1 MSVVNERSADK
12 RPTNKRREDLERDR
26 AGLGGVEEWRGVA
39 AEHNDELA
47 DRHSGL
53 LQKRSR
59 ALLGDLLRPYLKMV
73 WLLVIVVVVEN
84 AARLSIPWLV
94 QRGIDFG
101 IPPLMAGG
109 SATVLFEI
117 IGVMLAAL
125 VIQTVS
131 RIVFLR
137 GSGRV
142 GQDVLLE
149 LRRRLF
155 VHFQKLDVKFHDR
168 YTTGRV
174 VSRLTNDIDA
184 IMELLQGGFDGL
196 VTAVLTMVGVG
207 ILLLTMDWQLGAVC
221 LIGFPVLLLLVRW
234 FRRASALTYRK
245 VRESSALVIVQF
257 VETMTGIRAV
267 QAYRREPRNAEIFSG
282 VAHQYQDANVK
293 SFRLVAVF
301 MPGVRLV
308 GNVTIGMV
316 LLYGGWRVMHGEMT
330 LGVLTAFLLYLRMF
344 FEPMQEISQF
354 YNTFQSASAALEK
367 LSGVLEEDPTVRE
380 PEHPV
385 PLPHARGTL
394 RFDHVQFSYVPERPV
409 LPGLDLS
416 IPAGQTVALVGTTGA
431 GKTTIAKLMSRFYD
445 PTEGEVLLD
454 GVDLRQLTD
463 ADLRRAVVM
472 VTQENFMFDG
482 TVGTNIAFGRPDAS
496 QAEIEDAARAVG
508 AHDFITALPEGYATD
523 VGKRGSRLSAG
534 QKQLVAFARA
544 FLADPAVLILDEA
557 TSSLDVPSERL
568 VQQALRTILADRTAV
583 IIAHR
588 LSTVEIAD
596 RVLVL
601 EHGRIIEDGTP
612 AGLVESDDGHYA
624 SLHRAWRESLA

>member
-1 MSVVNERSADK
+1 MSVLNGR
-12 RPTNKRREDLERDR
+12 TNRHQEALDRDR
-26 AGLGGVEEWRGVA
+26 TEGRRKGVEEWRGVA

-47 DRHSGL
+47 DRASGIL
-53 LQKRSR
+53 KKRSR
-59 ALLGDLLRPYLKMV
+59 ALLGDLLRPYLRMV
-73 WLLVIVVVVEN
+73 WLLLAVVVIEN

-94 QRGIDFG
+94 QRGIDYG
-101 IPPLMAGG
+101 IPPLLAGG
-109 SATVLFEI
+109 SGEVVYQT

-125 VIQTVS
+125 AVQTIS

-137 GSGRV
+137 ESGRV
-142 GQDVLLE
+142 GQEVLLE

-155 VHFQKLDVKFHDR
+155 THFQKLDVKFHDR

-184 IMELLQGGFDGL
+184 IMELLAGGFDGL
-196 VTAVLTMVGVG
+196 VTAVLTMLGVG
-207 ILLLTMDWQLGAVC
+207 ILLLTLDLELGAVC

-257 VETMTGIRAV
+257 METMTGIRAV
-267 QAYRREPRNAEIFSG
+267 QAYRREPRNAEIFAG

-293 SFRLVAVF
+293 SFRLVAIF

-330 LGVLTAFLLYLRMF
+330 IGVLTAFLLYLRMF

-380 PEHPV
+380 PERPV

-394 RFDHVQFSYVPERPV
+394 RFDHVQFSYVPERTV
-409 LPGLDLS
+409 LPGLDLC

-445 PTEGEVLLD
+445 PTSGEVLLD
-454 GVDLRQLTD
+454 GVDLRQLSD

-482 TVGTNIAFGRPDAS
+482 TIGSNIAFGRPGAS
-496 QAEIEDAARAVG
+496 QAEIEQAARAVG
-508 AHDFITALPEGYATD
+508 AHDFIAELPEGYDTD
-523 VGKRGSRLSAG
+523 VGKRGARLSAG

-568 VQQALRTILADRTAV
+568 VQQALKTILADRTAV

-601 EHGRIIEDGTP
+601 EHGQVVEDGSP
-612 AGLVESDDGHYA
+612 ADLVESDDGHYA

>member
-1 MSVVNERSADK
+1 MSVVESKAS
-12 RPTNKRREDLERDR
+12 RRQDALDRDR
-26 AGLGGVEEWRGVA
+26 TEGERRGVEEWRGVA

-47 DRHSGL
+47 DRNSGFL
-53 LQKRSR
+53 KKRSR
-59 ALLGDLLRPYLKMV
+59 ALLADLLRPHLKMV
-73 WLLVIVVVVEN
+73 WLLVAVVVIEN

-94 QRGIDFG
+94 QRGIDYG
-101 IPPLMAGG
+101 IPPLLAGG
-109 SATVLFEI
+109 SAQVLFQTI
-117 IGVMLAAL
+117 AIMLAAL
-125 VIQTVS
+125 VVQTAG
-131 RIVFLR
+131 RMIFLR
-137 GSGRV
+137 ESGRV
-142 GQDVLLE
+142 GQEVLLE

-155 VHFQKLDVKFHDR
+155 THFQKLDVKFHDR

-207 ILLLTMDWQLGAVC
+207 ILLLTLDFQLGAVC

-257 VETMTGIRAV
+257 IETMTGIRAV

-308 GNVTIGMV
+308 GNVTIGIV
-316 LLYGGWRVMHGEMT
+316 LLYGGWRVMQGEMT
-330 LGVLTAFLLYLRMF
+330 VGVLTAFLLYLRMF

-385 PLPHARGTL
+385 PLPHARGTV
-394 RFDHVQFSYVPERPV
+394 RFEHARFSYVPERTV
-409 LPGLDLS
+409 LPGLDLC

-445 PTEGEVLLD
+445 PTSGEVLLD

-463 ADLRRAVVM
+463 TDLRRAVVM

-482 TVGTNIAFGRPDAS
+482 TIGSNIAFGRPGAS

-508 AHDFITALPEGYATD
+508 AHEFIAELPDGYATD

-568 VQQALRTILADRTAV
+568 VQQALKTILSDRTAV

-601 EHGRIIEDGTP
+601 EHGQVIEDGSP
-612 AGLVESDDGHYA
+612 ADLVESDDGHYA
-624 SLHRAWRESLA
+624 SLHRAWRDSLA